1 MAIPDRSAV
10 GRGAMGLLYAGLTTL
25 ALPAIELALKR
36 RLASGREDAARI
48 GERRGRPGLPRP
60 KGPLVWVH
68 AASIGEALSVMRLIE
83 RLLGCYPA
91 LNILITTGTVTS
103 ADLLAGQM
111 PDRACHQ
118 FVPIDRPAWVRRFLD
133 HWRPDAA
140 LWVESEIWPNLVF
153 MSQARGIPMVLLN
166 ARMSP
171 RSFSRWRRIPGPIAK
186 LLREFSLAMA
196 QDEVEAGQLMA
207 LGADPVTAPGNLKFA
222 AGPLPADHEA
232 LAALTQAIGVRP
244 RWLAAS
250 THEGEEEIAA
260 YAHQRMAGQW
270 PGLLTVIVPRHPSRG
285 AACAAKLKALGL
297 SVARRADGAL
307 PKGDTE
313 IYLADTL
320 GELGLFYRIAP
331 VALVGGSLI
340 PHGGQNVLEPARL
353 DCAIVHGPHME
364 NFRAI
369 SDEMS
374 AKGAAVEVA
383 DAEELVKAVTQL
395 LGDEELRARVSAT
408 AAAIAAEKEDI
419 LDVVVNQLEPVLA
432 GIAAR
437 AQNSGPG
444 TAPTGRDAIGS
455 ATDASP

>member
-1 MAIPDRSAV
+1 MAAPDGSTA
-10 GRGAMGLLYAGLTTL
+10 GRGAMGVLYAALTTL
-25 ALPAIELALKR
+25 ALPVIALALRR
-36 RLASGREDAARI
+36 RLASGRENATRF
-48 GERRGRPGLPRP
+48 GERKGQPGRPRP

-83 RLLGCYPA
+83 RLLESYPT

-118 FVPIDRPAWVRRFLD
+118 FVPVDRPAWVRSFLD

-140 LWVESEIWPNLVF
+140 FWVESELWPNLVF
-153 MSQARGIPMVLLN
+153 MSQARGIPMILLN
-166 ARMSP
+166 ARMSS
-171 RSFSRWRRIPGPIAK
+171 RSFSRWRRVPGPIAK
-186 LLREFSLAMA
+186 LLRGFTLSMA
-196 QDEVEAGQLMA
+196 QDEVEAGQLRA

-222 AGPLPADHEA
+222 AGPLPVDDEA
-232 LAALTQAIGVRP
+232 LAALGQATGTRP
-244 RWLAAS
+244 CWLAAS

-285 AACAAKLKALGL
+285 ANCAAKLKALGF
-297 SVARRADGAL
+297 SVTRRADGAL
-307 PKGDTE
+307 PGPDTE
-313 IYLADTL
+313 IYIADTL

-340 PHGGQNVLEPARL
+340 PHGGQNMLEPARL

-374 AKGAAVEVA
+374 AKGAAIEVA
-383 DAEELVKAVTQL
+383 DAEELVKAVMQL
-395 LGDEELRARVSAT
+395 LGDEELRIRVSAT

-419 LDVVVNQLEPVLA
+419 LDAVINQLEPVLA
-432 GIAAR
+432 GITAR
-437 AQNSGPG
+437 DQNSGPG
-444 TAPTGRDAIGS
+444 TAPAGQDPIGS
-455 ATDASP
+455 ATDAGP

>member
-1 MAIPDRSAV
+1 
-10 GRGAMGLLYAGLTTL
+10 MGVLYAALTTL
-25 ALPAIELALKR
+25 ALPVIELALRR
-36 RLASGREDAARI
+36 RLASGRENAARF
-48 GERRGRPGLPRP
+48 GERKGRAGRPRP

-83 RLLGCYPA
+83 RLLESYPT

-103 ADLLAGQM
+103 AALLAGQM
-111 PDRACHQ
+111 PDRAYHQ
-118 FVPIDRPAWVRRFLD
+118 FVPVDRPAWVRRFLD

-140 LWVESEIWPNLVF
+140 FWVESEFWPNLVF
-153 MSQARGIPMVLLN
+153 MSQARGIPMILLN
-166 ARMSP
+166 ARMSS
-171 RSFSRWRRIPGPIAK
+171 RSFSRWRRMPGPIAK
-186 LLREFSLAMA
+186 LLQGFTLSMA
-196 QDEVEAGQLMA
+196 QDEVEAGQLRA

-222 AGPLPADHEA
+222 AGPLPVDDDV
-232 LAALTQAIGVRP
+232 LAALTQAIGARP

-260 YAHQRMAGQW
+260 YAHQRMAGEW

-285 AACAAKLKALGL
+285 AACAAKLQALGL
-297 SVARRADGAL
+297 SVTRRADGAL
-307 PKGDTE
+307 PGPDTE
-313 IYLADTL
+313 IYIADTL

-331 VALVGGSLI
+331 LALVGGSLI
-340 PHGGQNVLEPARL
+340 PHGGQNMLEPARL

-374 AKGAAVEVA
+374 AKGAAMEVA
-383 DAEELVKAVTQL
+383 DAEELVKAVMQL
-395 LGDEELRARVSAT
+395 LGDEELRVRVSAT

-437 AQNSGPG
+437 AQIPGPG
-444 TAPTGRDAIGS
+444 KTPADQDPIGS
-455 ATDASP
+455 TTDAGP